1 MERSGQFGIV
11 QFTRTLLRRRA
22 NVRTSRLFTI
32 AFLASIA
39 VTQLFVGSAEAQA
52 PAAASTGGHKI
63 AVVDIGLIFREHPA
77 IKQRLSSVETSV
89 KAADSEIMV
98 KRKEL
103 QQVVES
109 LKALNPGSPDYA
121 AQEEKAAHLESELKL
136 EANRKRKELAEAEA
150 KIYFESYQQIAAAVQ
165 QIALHNQIDL
175 VLRYNSEEM
184 DLQNEDSVLRGLQK
198 SVVYH
203 KADLN
208 LTPYVMQY
216 LNRATATA
224 SPATGAPAGNRR

>member
-1 MERSGQFGIV
+1 M
-11 QFTRTLLRRRA
+11 
-22 NVRTSRLFTI
+22 RTSRLFPVALLVSLVATSVMTTT
-32 AFLASIA
+32 AS
-39 VTQLFVGSAEAQA
+39 AQA
-52 PAAASTGGHKI
+52 PAAGSQGHKI

-77 IKQRLSSVETSV
+77 IKQRLSTVEASV
-89 KAADSEIMV
+89 KAADAEITN

-109 LKALNPGSPDYA
+109 LKALNPGTPDYA

-136 EANRKRKELAEAEA
+136 EASRKRKELAEAEA
-150 KIYFESYQQIAAAVQ
+150 KIYFESYQQISQVVKK
-165 QIALHNQIDL
+165 IAEFNQIDL

-203 KADLN
+203 KDSLN
-208 LTPYVMQY
+208 LTPFVMQY
-216 LNRATATA
+216 LTQAISQTA
-224 SPATGAPAGNRR
+224 SPTTGAPAANRK